1 LRVATQLLQ
10 SYVFENARPLS
21 QGFKANPGL
30 KLANAFSVTHA
41 LTAHGPGY
49 LRISRRGTSR
59 RAPFAS
65 YLRFTIYDLR
75 PSLLLWPTLLSDKLQ
90 FVVAD
95 YLLKDL
101 DKLKFVGQE
110 LMKLRLLY
118 HGHCFDG
125 VASAAVFTRFYR
137 ERIHPEAEVNYG
149 GLLHRPG
156 NLFDLNL
163 FDGDEN
169 AIVDFKYAASDKLT
183 WWFDHHQSAFLTPE
197 DEAHFRADKSGKKF
211 LDATRKSCT
220 EFIADV
226 AHSQFG
232 YDDSPVKSLVNWAHI
247 IDGALYESA
256 AQCVELKEPALQLM
270 QVIEADPDDKFV
282 ETVIRELTVKSLD
295 EVATSEEVQ
304 RRFQPILKQH
314 LETLEAIRRKA
325 VFANG
330 VVQFDLVDEGYEGFN
345 KFIPYYLYPDTTYSV
360 ALTRGSQRTKISV
373 GSNPWSPRPRIHN
386 IAKICERYGGGGHA
400 VVGAISLKPDEV
412 ERGREVV
419 TEIVEELSQ

>member
-1 LRVATQLLQ
+1 
-10 SYVFENARPLS
+10 
-21 QGFKANPGL
+21 
-30 KLANAFSVTHA
+30 
-41 LTAHGPGY
+41 
-49 LRISRRGTSR
+49 
-59 RAPFAS
+59 
-65 YLRFTIYDLR
+65 
-75 PSLLLWPTLLSDKLQ
+75 
-90 FVVAD
+90 
-95 YLLKDL
+95 
-101 DKLKFVGQE
+101 
-110 LMKLRLLY
+110 MKLRLLY

-125 VASAAVFTRFYR
+125 VASAAVFTRFYK

-183 WWFDHHQSAFLTPE
+183 WWFDHHQSAFLTPQ
-197 DEAHFRADKSGKKF
+197 DEAHFRADHSGKKF
-211 LDATRKSCT
+211 LDASRKSCT
-220 EFIADV
+220 EFIADI
-226 AHSQFG
+226 AHSRFG
-232 YDDSPVKSLVNWAHI
+232 YDDGPVKSLVDWAHI
-247 IDGALYESA
+247 IDGALYDSA

-282 ETVIRELTVKSLD
+282 ETVIRELAVKSLD
-295 EVATSEEVQ
+295 EVATSAEVQ
-304 RRFQPILKQH
+304 RRFQPILKEH
-314 LETLEAIRRKA
+314 LETLETIRRKA
-325 VFANG
+325 IFENG
-330 VVQFDLVDEGYEGFN
+330 VVRFDLVDDGYEGFN

-360 ALTRGSQRTKISV
+360 ALTRGPQRTKISV
-373 GSNPWSPRPRIHN
+373 GSNPWSPHPRTHN

>member
-1 LRVATQLLQ
+1 
-10 SYVFENARPLS
+10 
-21 QGFKANPGL
+21 
-30 KLANAFSVTHA
+30 
-41 LTAHGPGY
+41 
-49 LRISRRGTSR
+49 
-59 RAPFAS
+59 
-65 YLRFTIYDLR
+65 
-75 PSLLLWPTLLSDKLQ
+75 
-90 FVVAD
+90 
-95 YLLKDL
+95 
-101 DKLKFVGQE
+101 
-110 LMKLRLLY
+110 MKLRLLY

-125 VASAAVFTRFYR
+125 VASAALFTRFYKQ
-137 ERIHPEAEVNYG
+137 RIHPEAEVYYG

-211 LDATRKSCT
+211 LDASRKSCT
-220 EFIADV
+220 EFIADI
-226 AHSQFG
+226 AHSKFG
-232 YDDSPVKSLVNWAHI
+232 YDGSAVKSLVDWAHI

-270 QVIEADPDDKFV
+270 QVIEADPDDSFI
-282 ETVIRELTVKSLD
+282 ETVIRDLAVKSLE
-295 EVATSEEVQ
+295 EVATSAEVQ

-314 LETLEAIRRKA
+314 RETLEAIRTKA
-325 VFANG
+325 IFANG

-345 KFIPYYLYPDTTYSV
+345 KFIPYYLYPATTYSV

-373 GSNPWSPRPRIHN
+373 GSNPWAPRPRTHN

-400 VVGAISLKPDEV
+400 VVGAISFKPDEIDLA
-412 ERGREVV
+412 RNAAK
-419 TEIVEELSQ
+419 EIVKELSG